1 MKVSL
6 IIPTIGGRE
15 QLLEQT
21 IKSLAETADG
31 YETELIVV
39 RNSPTVGEG
48 WNQGVEA
55 STGTHFWLGADD
67 VTMLPGW
74 LEAASDFAAEGG
86 YPCPRILRPDGSIE
100 ACGTIGQSG
109 CIESEV
115 EDGFP
120 CNSSSFPFVSREV
133 WEEVGPSLPIHYH
146 ADDYLGFKARVAGLD
161 VRLKRGYSLIHHEGK
176 VGRAAKV
183 AEHWQARDI
192 FLKTIAEEHQLSNQS
207 SSPVDLASSVPT

>member
-21 IKSLAETADG
+21 TQSLAETCNG

-67 VTMLPGW
+67 VTFSEGW
-74 LEAASDFAAEGG
+74 LDAVVEAEARGW
-86 YPCPRILRPDGSIE
+86 YPCPRILFANGEIE
-100 ACGTIGQSG
+100 ACGTIGQAG
-109 CIESEV
+109 CILSEV
-115 EDGFP
+115 EDGFL
-120 CNSSSFPFVSREV
+120 CGASSFPFMSRET
-133 WEEVGPSLPIHYH
+133 WEEVGPSLPIGYF
-146 ADDYLGFKARVAGLD
+146 ADDYLGYRARVAGLE
-161 VRLKRGYSLIHHEGK
+161 VRLVRAYTLTHYVGT
-176 VGRAAKV
+176 VGRAAQV
-183 AEHWQARDI
+183 AKHWQYREI
-192 FLKTIAEEHQLSNQS
+192 FLKTIAEEHALSNQS